1 MNTAAEPQE
10 TFCKEE
16 DNADLQ
22 TPQILSYFIIYKLFG
37 LYSQNLQ
44 RHDYWKHNKHGSEH
58 LCAENIVEITE
69 N

>member
-44 RHDYWKHNKHGSEH
+44 RHDY
-58 LCAENIVEITE
+58 
-69 N
+69 